1 MEGTCKE
8 CRSWEEEI
16 YWTHFHSIHFCQFLH
31 GDFHQQLVSPPSI
44 HSSYFQQE
52 ERKKKKPFF
61 FVVKPAWKLKK
72 AIPKKFAENLRSKLP
87 ENVVLKGP
95 SGATWT
101 VGTVADDENLLF
113 KHGWQDF
120 VKDHALEKN
129 DILVFRYNGESSFN
143 VLVFNQHS
151 LCEKEAAY
159 FHKRCSHKPMDKECG
174 TKRKLGDSAV
184 EAVHTPA
191 SYDVKRTLTED
202 PWKDGTVTVADC
214 NILSQAKASENL
226 VEVGASGKPH
236 NKKKATPK
244 KKVSVAFDCLEEKP
258 DSTPKALFIGS
269 RGSPV
274 YTSNRRPVT
283 EEEESSAFKL
293 ARAAA
298 SSDSFLVVM
307 RPTHVYKR
315 FYLSIPTDW
324 ATTHMDRRNQDLIL
338 RVGEGTW
345 RARYRLT
352 GRGSGGLSSGW
363 KNFALENNLE
373 QSDVCLFEL
382 ANSIAKNIVLD
393 VTIFRVVEDVVPLTL
408 VTSFPV

>member
-1 MEGTCKE
+1 MEGACKE
-8 CRSWEEEI
+8 CKSWEEEI
-16 YWTHFHSIHFCQFLH
+16 YWTHFHSIHFCQFLQ
-31 GDFHQQLVSPPSI
+31 GDFHQQL
-44 HSSYFQQE
+44 
-52 ERKKKKPFF
+52 
-61 FVVKPAWKLKK
+61 
-72 AIPKKFAENLRSKLP
+72 AIPKKFTENLRSKLP

-95 SGATWT
+95 SGATWK

-159 FHKRCSHKPMDKECG
+159 FHKRCSHNPADRECG
-174 TKRKLGDSAV
+174 TKRKLGDSSV
-184 EAVHTPA
+184 EAMHTPV
-191 SYDVKRTLTED
+191 SHDVKRTLTED
-202 PWKDGTVTVADC
+202 PREDRTVTVADR

-226 VEVGASGKPH
+226 IEAGASGKPR
-236 NKKKATPK
+236 NKKATPK
-244 KKVSVAFDCLEEKP
+244 KKLSVAFDCLEEKP
-258 DSTPKALFIGS
+258 DSTPKSLFIGS

-274 YTSNRRPVT
+274 YVSNRRPVT

-324 ATTHMDRRNQDLIL
+324 ATTHMDRRNQDVIL

-345 RARYRLT
+345 HARYRLT

-363 KNFALENNLE
+363 KNFTLENNLE
-373 QSDVCLFEL
+373 QSDVCVFNL
-382 ANSIAKNIVLD
+382 ADSISKNIILD
-393 VTIFRVVEDVVPLTL
+393 VTIFRVVEDIVPPTL
-408 VTSFPV
+408 VNSFSV